1 MISSDIQSLGQTLLD
16 KATMADQMIDEYF
29 DGKLVQLERYIKYS
43 TPDYKQS
50 RIDKV
55 EAKRASSKA

>member
-16 KATMADQMIDEYF
+16 KATMADQMIDDYF
-29 DGKLVQLERYIKYS
+29 DGKRVYLERYIKCS

>member
-1 MISSDIQSLGQTLLD
+1 
-16 KATMADQMIDEYF
+16 MADQMIDEYF
-29 DGKLVQLERYIKYS
+29 DEKLVQLERYIKYS